1 MREEQIKEAIFKSLR
16 NIAPEAD
23 LDALPPNADIRRA
36 LDIDSFD
43 FLNVVIG
50 LNEALGVEIPESDYG
65 EVNTLS
71 AMIRYLSKRLA

>member
-23 LDALPPNADIRRA
+23 LDALSPHENVRRA

-43 FLNVVIG
+43 FLNFIIG
-50 LNEALGVEIPESDYG
+50 LNEALGVEIPEADYG
-65 EVNTLS
+65 ELNSLS
-71 AMIRYLSKRLA
+71 AMVRYLSERLD